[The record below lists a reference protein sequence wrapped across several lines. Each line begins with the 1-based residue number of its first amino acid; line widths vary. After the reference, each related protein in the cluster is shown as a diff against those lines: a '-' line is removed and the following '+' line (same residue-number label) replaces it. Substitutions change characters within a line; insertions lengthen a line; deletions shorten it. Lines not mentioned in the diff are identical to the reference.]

1 MDKTTSKEDRIRKM
15 AEEYAS
21 RNFVEDAEKLFNE
34 PFDKEMVRYA
44 GILEKFAKD
53 CIEHQWMSLEERYP
67 EHGES
72 IMLCYQSFYNGR
84 WLTIHTTDRYYK
96 DMGFI
101 GGNVKP
107 ENVIAWM
114 PIPPINL

>member
-1 MDKTTSKEDRIRKM
+1 M

-21 RNFVEDAEKLFNE
+21 RKFIEDAVMFCSE
-34 PFDKEMVRYA
+34 PFDKMIVRYA

-67 EHGES
+67 EDREL

-84 WLTIHTTDRYYK
+84 WLTIYTTDRYYK
-96 DMGFI
+96 DMGFM

-107 ENVIAWM
+107 QNVIAWM

>member
-1 MDKTTSKEDRIRKM
+1 MKETSKVDRIRKM

-21 RNFVEDAEKLFNE
+21 RNFVKDAEKLFNE
-34 PFDKEMVRYA
+34 SSDKAMVRFA

-53 CIEHQWMSLEERYP
+53 CIEHQWIRLEKRYP
-67 EHGES
+67 KHGED
-72 IMLCYQSFYNGR
+72 IMLCYQTFFKGR
-84 WLTIHTTDRYYK
+84 WLTIYTKDRYYK
-96 DMGFI
+96 DMGFM
-101 GGNVKP
+101 GGNVMP

>member
-21 RNFVEDAEKLFNE
+21 RNFVEEAGKLFNE
-34 PFDKEMVRYA
+34 PFDKAKARFA

-53 CIEHQWMSLEERYP
+53 CIEHQWISLGERYP
-67 EHGES
+67 KHGEDT
-72 IMLCYQSFYNGR
+72 MLCYQTFFKGR
-84 WLTIHTTDRYYK
+84 WLTIYTKDRYYK
-96 DMGFI
+96 DMGFM
-101 GGNVKP
+101 GGCVKP